1 MNEPVENPIEGQ
13 LLGIGLRLDPQEI
26 LIAPHRQGGLSW
38 GYTIIDRT
46 KIPTMYIGG
55 EWKPVVPEGVWVQML
70 ANWDDIAKTANDV
83 FSDYPEYL
91 DYPEVRKLIS

>member
-1 MNEPVENPIEGQ
+1 MNEQPIEGQ
-13 LLGIGLRLDPQEI
+13 LRGIGLRLDPQEI
-26 LIAPHRQGGLSW
+26 LIAPHEEGGLKW

-46 KIPTMYIGG
+46 NIPTMYIKG
-55 EWKPVVPEGVWVQML
+55 EWQNVVPEGVWVQML

-91 DYPEVRKLIS
+91 EYPEVRKLCS

>member
-1 MNEPVENPIEGQ
+1 MNEQPIEGQ
-13 LLGIGLRLDPQEI
+13 LRGIGLRLDPQEI
-26 LIAPHRQGGLSW
+26 LIAPHEEGGLKW

-46 KIPTMYIGG
+46 KIPTMYIKG
-55 EWKPVVPEGVWVQML
+55 EWQNVVPEGVWVQML

-91 DYPEVRKLIS
+91 EYPEVRKLCS

>member
-1 MNEPVENPIEGQ
+1 MNEQPIEGQ
-13 LLGIGLRLDPQEI
+13 LRGIGLRLDPQEI
-26 LIAPHRQGGLSW
+26 LIAPHEEGGLSW

-46 KIPTMYIGG
+46 KIPTMYIKG
-55 EWKPVVPEGVWVQML
+55 EWQNVVPEGVWVQML

-91 DYPEVRKLIS
+91 EYPEVRKLCS